1 MDTVIRKQIH
11 KLIHFF
17 DTNDPFRIAKGLGII
32 IVRYPLHGIRGFY
45 HYFQRNHI
53 IYIDERLTDHEARL
67 VCAHELG
74 HMLLHKS
81 SNAVFMNTK
90 THFNT
95 TKYEIEAD
103 SFAMN
108 LLVRDEVILE
118 NIHLSTNQ
126 FSRLLG
132 YEEKLLELR
141 LKNFRNI

>member
-1 MDTVIRKQIH
+1 MKRLH
-11 KLIHFF
+11 KLIRFF
-17 DTNDPFRIAKGLGII
+17 DTNDPYRIANGLGII
-32 IVRYPLHGIRGFY
+32 IVRYPLHEIRGFY

-53 IYIDERLTDHEARL
+53 IYIDERLTDHEACL
-67 VCAHELG
+67 VCAHVLG
-74 HMLLHKS
+74 HMHLHKS

-103 SFAMN
+103 SFAMS

-118 NIHLSTNQ
+118 NIHLSMNQ
-126 FSRLLG
+126 LSRLLG